1 MNFIADW
8 LLNILNFEQLEIHV
22 QKKHNKKASLE
33 TIKEKTIKENKEKIK
48 KISNES
54 LNQVNN
60 QVNNNNSSIVTI
72 EYNDGSLVNGKKMW

>member
-22 QKKHNKKASLE
+22 QKKHNKKAILE

-48 KISNES
+48 KLSNES
-54 LNQVNN
+54 FNK
-60 QVNNNNSSIVTI
+60 NNNNDFVNIK
-72 EYNDGSLVNGKKMW
+72 YNDGSSIVGKKMW